1 LAVEDR
7 EPSSSRPCPDDEPP
21 SQRPQ
26 ALDGVL
32 QRGWP
37 DIELYDLIDF
47 SMPVGQTGLVF
58 VAGLTGWRESNGT
71 ALFVPGAI
79 EAAYRRAASTL
90 AFMALVHGQTFMFL
104 RLAQNM
110 STVQAAALCGVSPS
124 EVSDWEDG
132 TLPVPV
138 SCWQSMADSACKA
151 DMRAGITVT
160 PLPYIDMRPRN
171 IRVYP
176 DVPGQ
181 PQPPVPPH
189 PARS

>member
-1 LAVEDR
+1 MPDSEP
-7 EPSSSRPCPDDEPP
+7 PSSRSCPDDDPP

-26 ALDGVL
+26 ALDGAL

-47 SMPVGQTGLVF
+47 SMQVGTTGIVF

-90 AFMALVHGQTFMFL
+90 AWMALVHGQTFQFL
-104 RLAQNM
+104 RVAQNL
-110 STVQAAALCGVSPS
+110 STAQAATLCGVPPS
-124 EVSDWEDG
+124 VVSYWEDG
-132 TLPVPV
+132 TTPVPV

-160 PLPYIDMRPRN
+160 PLPYTDMRPRR
-171 IRVYP
+171 IRIYP
-176 DVPGQ
+176 DVPFVAA
-181 PQPPVPPH
+181 PQCTPKPPPC
-189 PARS
+189 

>member
-1 LAVEDR
+1 MPDDDHDP
-7 EPSSSRPCPDDEPP
+7 PSSRRPP
-21 SQRPQ
+21 
-26 ALDGVL
+26 ALDGAL

-37 DIELYDLIDF
+37 DIELFDLIDF
-47 SMPVGQTGLVF
+47 SMPVGQTGIVF

-71 ALFVPGAI
+71 ALFVPGAV

-90 AFMALVHGQTFMFL
+90 AFMALVHGQTFLFL
-104 RLAQNM
+104 RQAQNM
-110 STVQAAALCGVSPS
+110 STAQAAALCGVTPS

-138 SCWQSMADSACKA
+138 SCWQSIADSACKA
-151 DMRAGITVT
+151 DMRAGITST
-160 PLPYIDMRPRN
+160 PLPYTNMRPRK

-181 PQPPVPPH
+181 PIPQPPPC
-189 PARS
+189 